1 MEKEFMDFRAKG
13 SFFAEVRK
21 NGKVIETIEKHN
33 LVVNTSCQIIAKL
46 LAGAVVSLYS
56 FDNQI
61 SKIKCGID
69 NDSTGYPSDMISSID
84 KTNLDGTVYEKN
96 IINSD
101 GSPNRLPDPNHP
113 SLIIPPSLETPND
126 VTYQF
131 YIGTSE
137 WNRPGGGENN
147 IWEFG
152 LFSQGDIMFSM
163 ISRRDMGKEYAIVKD
178 ESVDISGY
186 WKIQIRNT
194 SV

>member
-13 SFFAEVRK
+13 SFFAEIRK

-46 LAGAVVSLYS
+46 LAGAVVSPNV

-61 SKIKCGID
+61 SKIKCGTD
-69 NDSTGYPSDMISSID
+69 NDSSGYPVDMVSSVD
-84 KTNLDGTVYEKN
+84 KTNLDGIVYEKN
-96 IINSD
+96 IILSN
-101 GSPNRLPDPNHP
+101 GEPNPAGGKL
-113 SLIIPPSLETPND
+113 SLIIPPTLENPND
-126 VTYQF
+126 VIYQF

-137 WNRPGGGENN
+137 WNIPDKQNN

-152 LFSQGDIMFSM
+152 LFTQNDTMFSM
-163 ISRRDMGKEYAIVKD
+163 ISRRDMGKEYPIVKD

-194 SV
+194 SI

>member
-1 MEKEFMDFRAKG
+1 MEKEFMYFRAKG
-13 SFFAEVRK
+13 SFFAEIRK

-46 LAGAVVSLYS
+46 LAGAVVSPDA

-61 SKIKCGID
+61 SKIKCGVD
-69 NDSTGYPSDMISSID
+69 NESTSYPDDMISSID

-101 GSPNRLPDPNHP
+101 GTPNTQGGGISN
-113 SLIIPPSLETPND
+113 IIYDDSNAPND
-126 VTYQF
+126 VIYQF

-137 WNRPGGGENN
+137 WNRPGGGANN

-163 ISRRDMGKEYAIVKD
+163 LSRRDMGKEYAIVKD

>member
-13 SFFAEVRK
+13 SFFAEIRK

-33 LVVNTSCQIIAKL
+33 LVVNTSCSMIAKL
-46 LAGAVVSLYS
+46 LAGAAVSIYS

-69 NDSTGYPSDMISSID
+69 NDSSGYPDDMVSSID

-96 IINSD
+96 IILSD
-101 GSPNRLPDPNHP
+101 GNPNPEGGSP
-113 SLIIPPSLETPND
+113 SLIIPPTLENPND
-126 VTYQF
+126 VIYQF
-131 YIGTSE
+131 YIGTGE
-137 WNRPGGGENN
+137 WNRPDGDNK

-152 LFSQGDIMFSM
+152 LFSQDDTMFSM

>member
-13 SFFAEVRK
+13 SFFAEIRK

-33 LVVNTSCQIIAKL
+33 LVVNTSCSMIAKL
-46 LAGAVVSLYS
+46 LAGATVSLYS

-61 SKIKCGID
+61 SKIKCGVD
-69 NDSTGYPSDMISSID
+69 NDSSGYPDDMISSID

-96 IINSD
+96 IILSD
-101 GSPNRLPDPNHP
+101 GNPNPEGGGI
-113 SLIIPPSLETPND
+113 SLIIPPTLENPND
-126 VTYQF
+126 VIYQF
-131 YIGTSE
+131 YIGTGE
-137 WNRPGGGENN
+137 WNRPDGDNK

-152 LFSQGDIMFSM
+152 LFSQDDTMFSM

-178 ESVDISGY
+178 EYVDISGY